1 MLRLLSLHLEQKK
14 VLQKSFAVARK
25 TSLSSVQMI
34 NFFVR
39 HPHSIGLPNCHHA
52 RKTVLNKDLMN
63 ITLRLPGLES
73 RDAGPCRHDRRFWD
87 LSCCVNTW
95 DVSSYEHFLATQM
108 QLRHMRRGQGHC
120 DTSRTT
126 SSSRRWHSDIVVGT
140 DALFCLVGSYN
151 TPRQRRK
158 KGVVQLFGALPHA
171 LSWMILFWK
180 IATVN
185 YRTIIVSI
193 DSPILANSLAT
204 LPALTQ
210 FGFRKLLDAILLS
223 WKECSRGTVYHV
235 YANTVISYSRMQ
247 LRC

>member
-63 ITLRLPGLES
+63 IALRLPGLES

-126 SSSRRWHSDIVVGT
+126 SSSRRWHSDIVVARMLCS
-140 DALFCLVGSYN
+140 AL
-151 TPRQRRK
+151 
-158 KGVVQLFGALPHA
+158 
-171 LSWMILFWK
+171 
-180 IATVN
+180 
-185 YRTIIVSI
+185 
-193 DSPILANSLAT
+193 
-204 LPALTQ
+204 
-210 FGFRKLLDAILLS
+210 
-223 WKECSRGTVYHV
+223 
-235 YANTVISYSRMQ
+235 
-247 LRC
+247 